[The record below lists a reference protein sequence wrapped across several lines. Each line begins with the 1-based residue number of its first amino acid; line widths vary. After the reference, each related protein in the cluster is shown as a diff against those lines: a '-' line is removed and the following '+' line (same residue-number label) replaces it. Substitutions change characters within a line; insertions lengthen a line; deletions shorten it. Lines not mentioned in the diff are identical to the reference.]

1 MFIKCFHKSYL
12 CKMFPKK
19 KSKLIFRLIIVVLLM
34 TCAVFVYFTF
44 FKSNIY
50 LDGKKYKF
58 IYISN
63 KATYEEMIDMLEEE
77 NILENKKTFEWLS
90 KAMALADNFK
100 PGKYRVI
107 AGMSNRQLINLIKS
121 GKQEPVK
128 LIFNSADR
136 TAGDL
141 TAKIAEKLDISENE
155 LETFFESETPI
166 RQKYNLNEESIRCL
180 FLPETYELYWNIS
193 LPDLI
198 GKIEDT
204 YNKVWSNARKQKAKQ
219 IKLTPAEVTIL
230 ASIVQCE
237 SAIEDEQEKIAG
249 VYINRMQKNMP
260 LQADPTLLYA
270 IGDFNRQR
278 VLNGDKD
285 INSPYNTYKNK
296 GLPPGPICL
305 PYTQAIDAVLNY
317 ARHNYVYFCA
327 KPALN
332 GYSDYSETYEQHRKF
347 AEAYQREMDKRGIN
361 K

>member
-1 MFIKCFHKSYL
+1 MA
-12 CKMFPKK
+12 
-19 KSKLIFRLIIVVLLM
+19 SKRKGKIIFRLLALALLLLLG
-34 TCAVFVYFTF
+34 AVTYFTLL
-44 FKSNIY
+44 KSNIY

-63 KATYEEMIDMLEEE
+63 KATYQEMIDMLEEE
-77 NILENKKTFEWLS
+77 NILENKKTFEWLA
-90 KAMALADNFK
+90 KAYNLQKNFK
-100 PGKYRVI
+100 PGKYRII
-107 AGMSNRQLINLIKS
+107 AGMTNRQLINLIKS

-136 TAGDL
+136 TPEDI
-141 TAKIAEKLDISENE
+141 TEKITDKLDISESE
-155 LETFFESETPI
+155 MEAFFDNETPV
-166 RQKYNLNEESIRCL
+166 RKKYNLNKESIRCL
-180 FLPETYELYWNIS
+180 FLPATYELYWNIS

-198 GKIEDT
+198 NEVEST
-204 YNKVWSNARKQKAKQ
+204 YNKFWTPLRKQKAKQ
-219 IKLTPAEVTIL
+219 IKLTQAEVSIL

-249 VYINRMQKNMP
+249 VYINRMQKSMP

-270 IGDFNRQR
+270 VGDFGRQR

-285 INSPYNTYKNK
+285 INSSYNTYKNK

-305 PYTQAIDAVLNY
+305 PYVQAIDAVLNY
-317 ARHNYVYFCA
+317 KRHNYVFFCA

-332 GYSDYSETYEQHRKF
+332 GYSDYSETYEQHRRF

>member
-1 MFIKCFHKSYL
+1 MSA
-12 CKMFPKK
+12 KK
-19 KSKLIFRLIIVVLLM
+19 KGKLVFRLIVVVMLLLGS
-34 TCAVFVYFTF
+34 VFAYFTF
-44 FKSNIY
+44 FKPNIY

-58 IYISN
+58 IYIPS
-63 KATYEEMIDMLEEE
+63 KSTFEEMIDMLEEE

-90 KAMALADNFK
+90 KAYNLQANFK

-121 GKQEPVK
+121 GKQEPIK
-128 LIFNSADR
+128 LTFNSSDR
-136 TAGDL
+136 TPTDL
-141 TAKIAEKLDISENE
+141 TAKISEKLEISENE
-155 LETFFESETPI
+155 METFFENDTPI

-180 FLPETYELYWNIS
+180 FLPETYELYWNTS

-198 GKIEDT
+198 TKVEDN
-204 YNKVWSNARKQKAKQ
+204 YNKLWNSTRKQKAKQ
-219 IKLTPAEVTIL
+219 IKLTQAEVIIL

-278 VLNGDKD
+278 ILNDDKD
-285 INSPYNTYKNK
+285 ISSPYNTYKNK

-317 ARHNYVYFCA
+317 KRHNYVFFCA

-332 GYSDYSETYEQHRKF
+332 GYSDYSETYEKHRKF
-347 AEAYQREMDKRGIN
+347 AEAYQREMNRRGIN

>member
-1 MFIKCFHKSYL
+1 MAA
-12 CKMFPKK
+12 KK
-19 KSKLIFRLIIVVLLM
+19 KGKLLVKLLFLVLLISGG
-34 TCAVFVYFTF
+34 AFAYFTF
-44 FKSNIY
+44 FKPNIY

-58 IYISN
+58 VYISS
-63 KATYEEMIDMLEEE
+63 KASYEEMIDMLEEE
-77 NILENKKTFEWLS
+77 NILQNKKTFEWIA
-90 KAMALADNFK
+90 KAYNLQENFK

-128 LIFNSADR
+128 LTFNSADR
-136 TAGDL
+136 TPEDL
-141 TAKIAEKLDISENE
+141 TAKISEKLEISESE
-155 LETFFESETPI
+155 LESFFENETPL
-166 RQKYNLNEESIRCL
+166 RKKYDLTNESIRCL
-180 FLPETYELYWNIS
+180 FLPDTYELYWNTS
-193 LPDLI
+193 LPDLMS
-198 GKIEDT
+198 KVEET
-204 YNKVWSNARKQKAKQ
+204 YNRVWTTERKQKAKQ
-219 IKLTPAEVTIL
+219 IKLTQAEVIIL

-249 VYINRMQKNMP
+249 VYINRVQKNMP

-278 VLNGDKD
+278 VLNDDKD

-317 ARHNYVYFCA
+317 KRHNFIFFCA

-332 GYSDYSETYEQHRKF
+332 GYSDYSETYDKHRKF
-347 AEAYQREMDKRGIN
+347 AEAYQKEMNRRGIN

>member
-1 MFIKCFHKSYL
+1 MSA
-12 CKMFPKK
+12 KK
-19 KSKLIFRLIIVVLLM
+19 KGKIVFRLLIVITLLLGS
-34 TCAVFVYFTF
+34 AFAYFTF
-44 FKSNIY
+44 FKPNIY

-58 IYISN
+58 IYIPT
-63 KATYEEMIDMLEEE
+63 KASYEEMIDMLEEE
-77 NILENKKTFEWLS
+77 NILENKKTFEWIS
-90 KAMALADNFK
+90 KAYNLQDNFK

-121 GKQEPVK
+121 GKQELVR
-128 LIFNSADR
+128 LTFNYSDR
-136 TAGDL
+136 TPADL
-141 TAKIAEKLDISENE
+141 ITKISEKLEISESE
-155 LETFFESETPI
+155 LETFFENDTPI
-166 RQKYNLNEESIRCL
+166 RQKYNLTEESIRCL
-180 FLPETYELYWNIS
+180 FLPETYELYWNTP
-193 LPDLI
+193 LPDLMSKVE
-198 GKIEDT
+198 GT
-204 YNKVWSNARKQKAKQ
+204 YNKLWNNARKQKAKQ
-219 IKLTPAEVTIL
+219 CKLTQAEVIIL

-278 VLNGDKD
+278 VLNDDKD
-285 INSPYNTYKNK
+285 INSPYNSYKNK

-317 ARHNYVYFCA
+317 KRHNYVFFCA

-347 AEAYQREMDKRGIN
+347 AEAYQKEMNRRGIN